1 MRKHTSKGK
10 HTVKVRKNSH
20 TNMIPK
26 LAIRRRVKMQTIGN
40 ALEIKRPATYNR
52 LHIKSSWK
60 PQTKNLQYI
69 FTQKRKGIQTQH

>member
-10 HTVKVRKNSH
+10 HTVKVEKHSH
-20 TNMIPK
+20 INTIPK

-40 ALEIKRPATYNR
+40 ALEIRRPATYNR
-52 LHIKSSWK
+52 LHIKTSWK

-69 FTQKRKGIQTQH
+69 FTQKRKGIQTQY

>member
-1 MRKHTSKGK
+1 MRNHISKVK
-10 HTVKVRKNSH
+10 HTVKVGKHSH

-26 LAIRRRVKMQTIGN
+26 LAIRRRVKIQTIGN
-40 ALEIKRPATYNR
+40 ALEIRRPATYNS

-69 FTQKRKGIQTQH
+69 FTQKRKGIQTQY